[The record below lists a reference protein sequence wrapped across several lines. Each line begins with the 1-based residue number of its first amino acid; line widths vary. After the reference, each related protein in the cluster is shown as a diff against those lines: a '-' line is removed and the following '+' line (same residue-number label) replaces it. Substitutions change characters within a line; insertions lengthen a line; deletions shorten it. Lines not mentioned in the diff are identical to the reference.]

1 MENVGNIENH
11 PALLD
16 KHSPIVPL
24 LVFDF
29 HNDAFHAG
37 PNSHS
42 RDYLLNY
49 WKEGAIIADKFWE
62 KWQTQYLQTL
72 RDRKQREHKGPHAQT
87 KRIPQVE
94 EIVLVRTG
102 AVPRGCWPLARI
114 TKLIAQAGNIRAA
127 QLKMSNGYI
136 WERPLNH
143 LYPLELSISQ
153 NKQYQVVDP
162 NIELE
167 DNEDE
172 EKLPIRPRFGW
183 RKTMPK
189 S

>member
-1 MENVGNIENH
+1 MTRICSHYDLWIFSAHKDTQYHHYLSNEKNCPPIRIIE
-11 PALLD
+11 
-16 KHSPIVPL
+16 I
-24 LVFDF
+24 
-29 HNDAFHAG
+29 
-37 PNSHS
+37 
-42 RDYLLNY
+42 LLN
-49 WKEGAIIADKFWE
+49 WKEGAIIADKFGE

-72 RDRKQREHKGPHAQT
+72 RDRKQRENKGHAQT
-87 KRIPQVE
+87 KRIPQVG
-94 EIVLVRTG
+94 EIVLRTG

-114 TKLIAQAGNIRAA
+114 TKLVVQAGNIRAA
-127 QLKMSNGYI
+127 QLKMSNGHI
-136 WERPLNH
+136 WERSLNH

-172 EKLPIRPRFGW
+172 KKLSIRPRFGG